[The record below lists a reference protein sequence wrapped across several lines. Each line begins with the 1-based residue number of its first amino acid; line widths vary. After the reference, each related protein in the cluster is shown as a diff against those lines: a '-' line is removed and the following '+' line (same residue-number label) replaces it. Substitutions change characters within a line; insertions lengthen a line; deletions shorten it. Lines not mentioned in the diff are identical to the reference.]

1 MRGKAMKLRLVKA
14 NDRNKDLICDML
26 DEWYASGETI
36 VPYVIRRIDYHDY
49 DFYWRNLE
57 ISEPKAQKRGLVPD
71 STWFALDE
79 ERNIIVGAVNI
90 RHFLNEGLILDGG
103 HIGDGIRPSERR
115 KGYATEMI
123 RLALE
128 KCKELGIY
136 HILMV
141 CDKDN
146 TGSAKSIQNNGGVL
160 ENEPVVDGEIEQRY
174 WIDLETEDGAE
185 CLRRMSL
192 EEIPECVQVI
202 RKSFQTVADEF
213 GFTEENAPR
222 FTAFATDAGRLWYQ
236 FCKEKRP
243 MYVYLVGKKIVG
255 YYSLALRDDG
265 SAELGS
271 ISVLPEYRHKGIG
284 AKLMTDA
291 MLRAK
296 AFGKTVLK
304 LSIVE
309 ENQVLRKW
317 YESFGFVHVG
327 TQKFD
332 FFPFTCGYLER
343 ELPKAKY
350 YRVHSADVAW
360 LTKQP
365 RGIFTAVWRLI
376 DAGVTAEEETAEYW
390 RNRKYFE
397 EALPLPPY
405 YEAGNPEGAVTW
417 FKDTEKGNEIWQQ
430 MTFYRDMGDKYGLK
444 FYISECLEIPG
455 EAVYEDEFQIAVK
468 GQKDD
473 VTVITRPLV

>member
-1 MRGKAMKLRLVKA
+1 MKLRLVKA

-57 ISEPKAQKRGLVPD
+57 ISEPKAQKQGLVPD

-103 HIGDGIRPSERR
+103 NIGDGIRPSERR

-160 ENEPVVDGEIEQRY
+160 EDEPVVDGEIEQRY
-174 WIDLETEDGAE
+174 WIDLEPEDGAE

-202 RKSFQTVADEF
+202 RESFQTVADEF
-213 GFTEENAPR
+213 GFTVENAPR
-222 FTAFATDAGRLWYQ
+222 FTAFATDEGRLYYQ
-236 FCKEKRP
+236 FHEEKRP

-255 YYSLALRDDG
+255 YYSLALREDG

-296 AFGKTVLK
+296 AFGKTVMK

-317 YESFGFVHVG
+317 YEGFGFVHTG

-343 ELPKAKY
+343 ELPKTKY
-350 YRVHSADVAW
+350 YRVHTADVAW

-365 RGIFTAVWRLI
+365 RGIFTAVWKLI
-376 DAGVTAEEETAEYW
+376 EAGVTTEEETAEYW

-405 YEAGNPEGAVTW
+405 YEQGNPDGAVTW

-430 MTFYRDMGDKYGLK
+430 MTFYRDMGDKYDVQ
-444 FYISECLEIPG
+444 FYISECIDIPG
-455 EAVYEDEFQIAVK
+455 EVIYEDEFQIAVK
-468 GQKDD
+468 GQKED